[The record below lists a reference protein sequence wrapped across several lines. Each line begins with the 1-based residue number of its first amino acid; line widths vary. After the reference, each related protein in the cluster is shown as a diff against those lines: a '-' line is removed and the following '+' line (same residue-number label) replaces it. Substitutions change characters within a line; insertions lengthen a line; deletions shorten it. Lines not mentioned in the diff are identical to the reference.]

1 MFQGSFKTFTL
12 WRKSV
17 LISLAAVIVTFL
29 ALMPVYWV
37 HQQRLLA
44 RDFTLSFNVLAK
56 SLALVLDGI
65 EDKSNLSDFVTTF
78 KESVKGSVNLKYIL
92 VFIDGKCY
100 PEAPS
105 RLHADTLKDA
115 LLNGSKGIRFH
126 NDLWSSTHI
135 LNIRS
140 ASTNAENG
148 VSKKRVAVLF
158 EAHSD
163 ALPGAGSL
171 LFWTMGA
178 PLFFLIVLSV
188 GILLLFKRSIISPF
202 ENIAREIKI
211 SADNMNCS
219 KLLEYPNDDE
229 IGEVVEAHNNFLVMI
244 KYVMEEVSETL
255 RAIGITCSEIT
266 VLTKAVQEGATFS
279 ATSLENTSATFE
291 SMARTM
297 EVSQE
302 TATELTDIAGRTS
315 AEANEG
321 KAEVIKSI
329 LAIKKIEKSFKA
341 IAETIEV
348 IDEIADQ
355 TNLLALNAAIE
366 SARAGE
372 HGRGFSVVAE
382 EVRKLARRTQEAAS
396 EIAGVIRASSDMVRD
411 GVKLADAAGVK
422 LVSIVEGIQKTA
434 NLLGNITK
442 AISEHTS
449 SSRKILDGMNELNGS
464 IQENARIAGET
475 KQVVE
480 QLLNKA
486 VTVNRT
492 VDEFSF

>member
-1 MFQGSFKTFTL
+1 MFQGSFKTLTL

-17 LISLAAVIVTFL
+17 LISVAAVVVTFL

-44 RDFTLSFNVLAK
+44 RELSLSFDVMAN
-56 SLALVLDGI
+56 SLALVLEGKENRADI
-65 EDKSNLSDFVTTF
+65 EKCLLHFQ
-78 KESVKGSVNLKYIL
+78 EAVKKTVKLEQVYVRI
-92 VFIDGKCY
+92 GKKCF
-100 PEAPS
+100 PE
-105 RLHADTLKDA
+105 
-115 LLNGSKGIRFH
+115 LNGPNNIFLEQLKLAQLSRKTGMSFE
-126 NDLWSSTHI
+126 NDIWASTHI
-135 LNIRS
+135 LHQ
-140 ASTNAENG
+140 G
-148 VSKKRVAVLF
+148 SKQTVPTAVLF
-158 EAHSD
+158 VAKSD
-163 ALPGAGSL
+163 ALPGTGSL

-178 PLFFLIVLSV
+178 PLFFLVVLSG
-188 GILLLFKRSIISPF
+188 GILLLFKSSIISPF
-202 ENIAREIKI
+202 ENIAREIKV

-219 KLLEYPNDDE
+219 KLLQYPNDDE

-291 SMARTM
+291 SMAFTM

-302 TATELTDIAGRTS
+302 TATELTEIAGRTS
-315 AEANEG
+315 SEANEG
-321 KAEVIKSI
+321 KAEVIRSI

-396 EIAGVIRASSDMVRD
+396 EIAGVIRASSELVHD

-434 NLLGNITK
+434 NLLGNITT
-442 AISEHTS
+442 AISEHTT